1 MKITIDTKEDSHDEI
16 RKLIKM
22 LQHLVGENAVS
33 NAPNIFG
40 ETSSAPSATT
50 DAFANLFDNVQDNT
64 PASDAGTMVQEKK
77 EETPKIIFYD

>member
-40 ETSSAPSATT
+40 ETSSAPSAAT
-50 DAFANLFDNVQDNT
+50 DAFANLFDSVQDNA
-64 PASDAGTMVQEKK
+64 PQSDTNLVVQEEKK
-77 EETPKIIFYD
+77 ETPKITFYD